1 MECPR
6 CGSNRLQKKGTRA
19 GKQRYRCTTCFAN
32 FCWGVKYVSAPK
44 LEKLNKTCLYCGSTH
59 ISRDGKL
66 PSGAQ
71 RYKCLDCNRGFS
83 DSTVIKE
90 PEPDKFCPYCGSKLR
105 KAGYSKLGYR
115 EYFCKS
121 CNKSCTENAEG
132 IPQRRDTFKDINKD
146 IKCPSCNSSDL
157 RLAGQRDG
165 RRKFSCKSCGRQF
178 IEGSSIRR
186 HSKSEILKI
195 VLEIFDGKSF
205 EEVAQRYNSSVKNL
219 KNIMKRYY
227 SKEHISSEKQNL
239 IKYYGYI
246 MKVPIDYLA
255 PYIHCSY
262 KACENTLKECEEKRC
277 DIQNQKILLQKK
289 VENYL
294 KKY

>member
-6 CGSNRLQKKGTRA
+6 CGSKHLQKKGVRA
-19 GKQRYRCTTCFAN
+19 GKQRYKCTVCKAN
-32 FCWGVKYVSAPK
+32 FCEGVKYISAPIHDK
-44 LEKLNKTCLYCGSTH
+44 LDKTCIYCGSTH
-59 ISRDGKL
+59 IVRDGKL

-71 RYKCLDCNRGFS
+71 RYKCFSCNRGFS
-83 DSTVIKE
+83 DTTVIRE

-146 IKCPSCNSSDL
+146 IKCPSCNSNDL

-178 IEGSSIRR
+178 IEGSNIRR
-186 HSKSEILKI
+186 HSKSEVLKI
-195 VLEIFDGKSF
+195 VLEIFNGRSF
-205 EEVAQRYNSSVKNL
+205 EEVAKKYNSSVRNIKG
-219 KNIMKRYY
+219 IMKKYY
-227 SKEHISSEKQNL
+227 HKEQISQNKRNL
-239 IKYYGYI
+239 IEYYGGL
-246 MKVPIDYLA
+246 MKVPIEYVA
-255 PYIHCSY
+255 PYVHCSY
-262 KACENTLKECEEKRC
+262 KACEDILKECEGKC
-277 DIQNQKILLQKK
+277 DNRNLKVLLRKKI
-289 VENYL
+289 
-294 KKY
+294 KKYLRES